1 MFIWYLIYM
10 LNLKEIKPYHE
21 KVTLIGMMGTGKSKL
36 GRQIANILKFN
47 FYDVDH
53 MVEKEFNMTIK
64 ELFQKHGEI
73 FFRKIEKETI
83 CNLILKINKNKEKV
97 IISLGGGGFDN
108 EETRKLLLTNTNVI
122 WLNTP
127 LDVLVK
133 RVGDGSK
140 RPMIKGRTRETIM
153 QLLDIRTKYYSL
165 CHNQINT
172 DKLNQNQVI
181 EKLIYLIS
189 NQSNIEIK

>member
-1 MFIWYLIYM
+1 M
-10 LNLKEIKPYHE
+10 LNFEAIKPIYD
-21 KVTLIGMMGTGKSKL
+21 KVTLIGMMGTGKSKF

-73 FFRKIEKETI
+73 FFRKIEKNTI
-83 CNLILKINKNKEKV
+83 FDLILKINKNKEKV

-108 EETRKLLLTNTNVI
+108 KETRKLLLSNTNVI

-127 LDVLVK
+127 VDVLVQ

-140 RPMIKGRTRETIM
+140 RPMIKGKTRDSIL
-153 QLLDIRTKYYSL
+153 QLLKIRTKYYSL

-172 DKLNQNQVI
+172 YKLNQNQVT
-181 EKLIYLIS
+181 EKLINLIS
-189 NQSNIEIK
+189 NQRNKAIK

>member
-1 MFIWYLIYM
+1 M
-10 LNLKEIKPYHE
+10 LNFKEIKPFYD
-21 KVTLIGMMGTGKSKL
+21 KVTLIGMMGSGKSKL

-53 MVEKEFNMTIK
+53 MVEKEFNMTIR
-64 ELFQKHGEI
+64 ELFQKYGEI
-73 FFRKIEKETI
+73 FFRKIEKKTI
-83 CNLILKINKNKEKV
+83 CNLILKINKNKERV

-108 EETRKLLLTNTNVI
+108 EDTRKLLLSNTNVI

-127 LDVLVK
+127 VDILVK

-140 RPMIKGRTRETIM
+140 RPMIKGETRNSIM
-153 QLLDIRTKYYSL
+153 QLLKIRIKYYSL

-172 DKLNQNQVI
+172 GKLNQTQVT
-181 EKLIYLIS
+181 EKLINLIY
-189 NQSNIEIK
+189 NQRNIEIK

>member
-1 MFIWYLIYM
+1 M
-10 LNLKEIKPYHE
+10 LNFEEINPYY
-21 KVTLIGMMGTGKSKL
+21 KKITLIGMMGTGKSKF

-53 MVEKEFNMTIK
+53 IIEKELKMTIK
-64 ELFQKHGEI
+64 ELFQKHGEA
-73 FFRKIEKETI
+73 FFRKIEKKTI
-83 CNLILKINKNKEKV
+83 FNLILKINKNKEKV

-108 EETRKLLLTNTNVI
+108 QETRELLLNNTNVI

-127 LDVLVK
+127 VDVLVK

-140 RPMIKGRTRETIM
+140 RPMIKGRTRYSIM
-153 QLLDIRTKYYSL
+153 ELLKIRTKYYSL

-172 DKLNQNQVI
+172 DKLSQNQVT
-181 EKLIYLIS
+181 EKLIDLIS
-189 NQSNIEIK
+189 NQNNIAIK

>member
-1 MFIWYLIYM
+1 
-10 LNLKEIKPYHE
+10 
-21 KVTLIGMMGTGKSKL
+21 MGTGKSKL

-64 ELFQKHGEI
+64 ELFQKYGEI

-83 CNLILKINKNKEKV
+83 INLILKINKNKEKV
-97 IISLGGGGFDN
+97 IISLGGGGFDDK
-108 EETRKLLLTNTNVI
+108 ETRKLLLKNTKVI
-122 WLNTP
+122 WLHTP
-127 LDVLVK
+127 LDILVQ

-140 RPMIKGRTRETIM
+140 RPMIKGRTRESIM

-172 DKLNQNQVI
+172 DKLSQNQVI

-189 NQSNIEIK
+189 NQSDIAIK

>member
-1 MFIWYLIYM
+1 M
-10 LNLKEIKPYHE
+10 LNFKEIKPYHE

-64 ELFQKHGEI
+64 ELFQKHGES
-73 FFRKIEKETI
+73 FFRKIEKEII

-108 EETRKLLLTNTNVI
+108 KETRKLLLSNTNVI

-127 LDVLVK
+127 LDVLVQ
-133 RVGDGSK
+133 RVGEDQKDHDK
-140 RPMIKGRTRETIM
+140 RK
-153 QLLDIRTKYYSL
+153 
-165 CHNQINT
+165 N
-172 DKLNQNQVI
+172 
-181 EKLIYLIS
+181 
-189 NQSNIEIK
+189 